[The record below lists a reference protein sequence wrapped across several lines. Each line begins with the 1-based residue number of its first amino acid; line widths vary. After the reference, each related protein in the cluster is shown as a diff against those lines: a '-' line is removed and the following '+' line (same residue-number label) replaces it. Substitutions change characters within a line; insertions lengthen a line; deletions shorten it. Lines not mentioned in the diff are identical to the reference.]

1 VVPNALDERRP
12 EPPHDLT
19 PAEAVYWRGF
29 VDDMPPAWFR
39 LVTQPLLKSY
49 CRAAARMDDLEAA
62 YRAAEDDESC
72 KELEA
77 RIERQA
83 NLIARMSTKMR
94 LTQQAT
100 YDKKKS
106 KGPTVRKPW
115 EAYSG
120 GDEYPMDRGQLPDTG
135 RGESGAARDAV

>member
-1 VVPNALDERRP
+1 VSSAALAVVGDNALDARRP
-12 EPPHDLT
+12 EPPRDLS
-19 PAEAVYWRGF
+19 PAEAAYWRSF
-29 VDDMPPAWFR
+29 VSDMPPSWFR

-49 CRAAARMDDLEAA
+49 CRASARVDDLEAA
-62 YRAAEDDESC
+62 YRSAEDDEEC
-72 KELEA
+72 ERLEA
-77 RIERQA
+77 RIERQN

-115 EAYSG
+115 EA
-120 GDEYPMDRGQLPDTG
+120 
-135 RGESGAARDAV
+135 